1 LFDRYELVD
10 VAMKVVGIGSVGTIC
25 GVILFLAGGDDPLF
39 LQIKQARRSVLETY
53 AGASA
58 FESHGERVVVGQR
71 IMQSAS
77 DVFLGWTVTDTG
89 QHFFV
94 RQLHDVKIKP
104 MIDVFDAQTLLDYAR
119 TCGRALARA
128 HARSGRTGKN
138 ATFDA
143 AVAQFALDYA
153 DQTERDHERLVAAV
167 RAGRVDA
174 TVTPWRLEPRVQPD
188 PRRGPS
194 SNRVLEAGDDAF
206 QERRAG
212 R

>member
-1 LFDRYELVD
+1 
-10 VAMKVVGIGSVGTIC
+10 
-25 GVILFLAGGDDPLF
+25 P
-39 LQIKQARRSVLETY
+39 Y

-77 DVFLGWTVTDTG
+77 DVFLGWTVLDKG
-89 QHFFV
+89 RHFYV

-104 MIDVFDAQTLLDYAR
+104 MIDVFAEQTLLDYAR
-119 TCGRALARA
+119 TCGRSLARA
-128 HARSGRTGKN
+128 HARSGRAALVAGYLGKN
-138 ATFDA
+138 AAFDA

-174 TVTPWRLEPRVQPD
+174 TETP
-188 PRRGPS
+188 
-194 SNRVLEAGDDAF
+194 
-206 QERRAG
+206 
-212 R
+212 